1 MLKWQMKKIIIT
13 LLCIVSYATASQRV
27 VFSDKNSKISL
38 EYTHDL
44 VVERHFDISCKDI
57 GGGRRKYICECVD
70 KNSTTIQLPSKKYS
84 QKFSFEQWA
93 CDESFSYIK
102 ADLVAEFK
110 ASCRE
115 QVREYI
121 TDDCHSIAVFNQ
133 RHIFFVKKRE
143 RTNSDINFENVLD
156 ARWITS
162 DQLDLLVLKKQNQ
175 NGVNMRNFEIFTY
188 SLEQKQTSVKALIE
202 NSAQNR
208 IKAVALLKEFAVCL
222 VCDDDQNK
230 GLQTFIELQHLKS
243 KQRYPIYDLSDCLK
257 NPRAQLLLR
266 APRIMVYEDRQNNTL
281 DKIVITGY
289 QDIWNKPVEMTID
302 LLQDI
307 VLDEESLSTKTL
319 QGDLLQ
325 SKKTALLYDLLCK
338 NMQIKKNYC
347 YAFLLI
353 FAPIIF
359 YYSLKDLVVNDRRI
373 SLTF

>member
-1 MLKWQMKKIIIT
+1 MKKIIIT

-57 GGGRRKYICECVD
+57 GGGRRKYTCNCID
-70 KNSTTIQLPSKKYS
+70 KNTSKIKLPKQVYS
-84 QKFSFEQWA
+84 QEFSFEQWA

-307 VLDEESLSTKTL
+307 VLDEESLSTKHYKVTYYRA
-319 QGDLLQ
+319 
-325 SKKTALLYDLLCK
+325 KKPH
-338 NMQIKKNYC
+338 YC
-347 YAFLLI
+347 MTYCVKTYNLKR
-353 FAPIIF
+353 IIVMRF
-359 YYSLKDLVVNDRRI
+359 
-373 SLTF
+373 F